1 MNRIKNF
8 NFLSFQLNPDLFQ
21 PASAEDKNQL
31 IRMRESTTYWKD
43 AMRRLRAN
51 KIAMA
56 CAWILLA
63 VLIFAWIGPFLMPYS
78 YDQQI
83 HGHERLSPTM
93 TPFHPFG
100 TDNLGRDLMVRVM
113 IGTRISMTIG
123 IVASLIILVIGTTYG
138 AISGYLG
145 GWVDNVMMRVVEII
159 YAVPDALIVILLG
172 IALKDPLQKLL
183 DSGGLKAFSGVG
195 AGLISIFLTF
205 ALLYWV
211 SMARIVR
218 GQVMSLK
225 GSEYVTA
232 ARAMGAKSGWI
243 IFKHLVPNCVGT
255 IIVTTM
261 FQIPSAIFTESFLS
275 FIGLGVS
282 APMASL
288 GSLVNDALNG
298 FQSYPYRLLIP
309 AVMIAIIIL
318 ALNQFGDGLRDALD
332 PRMRS

>member
-1 MNRIKNF
+1 MKRIKNF
-8 NFLSFQLNPDLFQ
+8 NFLSFQLSPELLE
-21 PASAEDKNQL
+21 PATQEEKGQL
-31 IRMRESTTYWKD
+31 VQMRESVTFWKD

-51 KIAMA
+51 KVAMI
-56 CAWILLA
+56 CAWLLLA
-63 VLIFAWIGPFLMPYS
+63 VLIFAWVGPFLMPYT
-78 YDQQI
+78 YDEQI
-83 HGHERLSPTM
+83 RGHERLSPTL

-113 IGTRISMTIG
+113 IGTRISMSIG

-138 AISGYLG
+138 AISGYVG
-145 GWVDNVMMRVVEII
+145 GWIDTLMMRIVEII
-159 YAVPDALIVILLG
+159 YSVPDALIVILLG
-172 IALKDPLQKLL
+172 LSLKGPLQKLL

-218 GQVMSLK
+218 GQVLALK
-225 GSEYVTA
+225 SSEYVTA
-232 ARAMGAKSGWI
+232 ARAMGAKSRWI

-288 GSLVNDALNG
+288 GSLVNDSLGG
-298 FQSYPYRLLIP
+298 FQSYPS
-309 AVMIAIIIL
+309 ATAC
-318 ALNQFGDGLRDALD
+318 AT
-332 PRMRS
+332 RSTRA